1 MGLTLSKTNS
11 TQNSSTKLPPS
22 KNKNSSS
29 ISSSITSSSSVQLE
43 SPVHNQKMHPP
54 KTMETIE
61 FQWAGK
67 AKEVFLTGSFSKWST
82 QFVMFETQ
90 KGKFEI
96 TLNLL
101 PGEYEYKYL
110 VDGVWKVDDIRPV
123 LTDNKGKEKN
133 YLLVTSTNPLE
144 ISKLTF
150 PKINKSKTAK
160 SKEEKIYFDINIK
173 SKPTKCPSSFNRDI
187 INKKSNCFLNEN
199 MACMNFDNTH
209 LYTTLNHFY
218 RPEFVNN
225 KRCIKLSSGL
235 RVNQKFVTF
244 CYYKPWKMKE

>member
-11 TQNSSTKLPPS
+11 TKNSSTKLPPS

-29 ISSSITSSSSVQLE
+29 ISSSITSSSSVQSE
-43 SPVHNQKMHPP
+43 SPIHNQKKFLP

-61 FQWAGK
+61 FQWTGK

-96 TLNLL
+96 TLNLP

-123 LTDNKGKEKN
+123 LTNNKGKEIN
-133 YLLVTSTNPLE
+133 YLLVKSTNPLKAT
-144 ISKLTF
+144 KLDY

-160 SKEEKIYFDINIK
+160 NKEKIYFDTNIK
-173 SKPTKCPSSFNRDI
+173 SKLTKCPSSFNKDI
-187 INKKSNCFLNEN
+187 INKKTNWFLNEN
-199 MACMNFDNTH
+199 TAYMNFENTH
-209 LYTTLNHFY
+209 LYTTLDHFY
-218 RPEFVNN
+218 RPEFANN

-235 RVNQKFVTF
+235 RINQKFITF
-244 CYYKPWKMKE
+244 CYYKPWKIKE